1 VTHTE
6 RARAAYE
13 AAVERMHTCLRVI
26 DDAADDAD
34 LDALQQEADDAVADV
49 ERTRATLDR
58 AEQLDR
64 ARHQHPAP
72 TAPTGNPGQRTPEA
86 RVTEDRELTYRQDR
100 GHFFADAYRAQHYG
114 DQDAR
119 DRLQRHAQEMDVVH
133 RDRGIQLRDVGT
145 GAFAGL
151 TVPQYL
157 IDLYAPIA
165 KAGRP
170 YANSVRGL
178 PLPASGMT
186 LNISRITTATGVAAQ
201 ASENA
206 AVQETDIDDTLLTIN
221 VRTYAGQQD
230 VSRQSLERSEM
241 VDMIVYADLVEEY
254 HTVLDSAVINADGT
268 SGTHLGVRSTGS
280 IEAVT
285 YTDASP
291 TVAELYPK
299 VADAIQRV
307 NSLRFLPATAI
318 LMHPRRWGAFTAAL
332 DSSNRPLVVPQ
343 ASAPMNAVGVGQ
355 AAEYGQV
362 VGQVLGLPVITDAN
376 VPTNLG
382 VGTNE
387 DMIFVYRASDHL
399 LWEEG
404 DGMPRRLRF
413 EETLGGNLTVKLVVY
428 GYSAFTAGRYP
439 KATATIGGTG
449 LVTPTF

>member
-1 VTHTE
+1 MTHTE
-6 RARAAYE
+6 RARAAYDQ
-13 AAVERMHTCLRVI
+13 AVERMHQAMQRV
-26 DDAADDAD
+26 DAAGDDTAD
-34 LDALQQEADDAVADV
+34 IDALQTEADEAVADV
-49 ERTRATLDR
+49 ERTRAQLDR
-58 AEQLDR
+58 AESIER
-64 ARHQHPAP
+64 ARAEHPAP
-72 TAPTGNPGQRTPEA
+72 VTRDTPARTDV
-86 RVTEDRELTYRQDR
+86 RVTEDRELTYRQDQ
-100 GHFFADAYRAQHYG
+100 GHFFADVFRAQRMADH
-114 DQDAR
+114 DAAA
-119 DRLQRHAQEMDVVH
+119 RLQRHAQEMDAVH

-157 IDLYAPIA
+157 IDLYAPVA
-165 KAGRP
+165 RAGRP
-170 YANSVRGL
+170 FANSVRAL

-201 ASENA
+201 AAEND
-206 AVQETDIDDTLLTIN
+206 AVQETNIDDTLLTVN

-230 VSRQSLERSEM
+230 VSRQALERSEM

-254 HTVLDSAVINADGT
+254 HTVLDSALINADGT

-291 TVAELYPK
+291 TIGEAYPK
-299 VADAIQRV
+299 IADAVQRV

-318 LMHPRRWGAFTAAL
+318 LMHPRRWGWFTAAV
-332 DSSNRPLVVPQ
+332 DTAGRPLVVPN
-343 ASAPMNAVGVGQ
+343 AGAPQNAVGVGQ

-362 VGQVLGLPVITDAN
+362 VGQVHGLPVITDAN
-376 VPTNLG
+376 IATNLG
-382 VGTNE
+382 AGTNE

-413 EETLGGNLTVKLVVY
+413 EETLGGNLAVKLVVY

-449 LVTPTF
+449 LVAPTF